1 MWMLLLLMM
10 MMMLM
15 LMALMML
22 MLMALM
28 MRREQ
33 EIKQSE
39 EIVGIRVNNTW
50 VVKEKHSTF
59 RC

>member
-10 MMMLM
+10 MM
-15 LMALMML
+15 

-59 RC
+59 PH